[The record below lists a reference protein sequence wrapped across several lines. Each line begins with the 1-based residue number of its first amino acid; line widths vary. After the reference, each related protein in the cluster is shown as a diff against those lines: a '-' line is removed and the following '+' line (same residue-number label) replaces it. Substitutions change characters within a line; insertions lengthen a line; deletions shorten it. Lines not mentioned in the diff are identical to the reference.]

1 MTDYYEPI
9 SDEEKVFIYFFFCSE
24 EILKT
29 LNLRQTS
36 WNTVISVLRKKLR
49 LQRIFP
55 QKDSLPAPPAVLAI
69 ILCDELW

>member
-36 WNTVISVLRKKLR
+36 WNTVISVLRKN
-49 LQRIFP
+49 
-55 QKDSLPAPPAVLAI
+55 
-69 ILCDELW
+69 